1 MNNQLTEC
9 PKILTAVRLWAV
21 LSGPGKSSGFLF
33 KEDIMGKN
41 LDKKGDAILRLERV
55 EAIWKFLNWVGKD
68 KIYTSIPFESFVQN
82 CGELI
87 EDDLRHIKEYY
98 VG

>member
-1 MNNQLTEC
+1 ME
-9 PKILTAVRLWAV
+9 K
-21 LSGPGKSSGFLF
+21 K
-33 KEDIMGKN
+33 
-41 LDKKGDAILRLERV
+41 LDKEGDAIVRLERV
-55 EAIWKFLNWVGKD
+55 EAIGKFLNWVGKD
-68 KIYTSIPFESFVQN
+68 KIYKNIPFDSFVQN